1 MICERHKDIPENVE
15 MADEQ
20 WFDHFLHCIPVEE
33 RLRVITGIRQTA
45 RIGHA
50 CWMGNH
56 QGTINSQAQYTAKL
70 LTGIRELLEYAGQ
83 STEGAPD
90 PADIAYQDVVTRL
103 RALIS

>member
-1 MICERHKDIPENVE
+1 MICERHKDIPDNVE

-20 WFDHFLHCIPVEE
+20 WFDHFLHCIPAEE

-56 QGTINSQAQYTAKL
+56 QGTIQSQAAYTAKL
-70 LTGIRELLEYAGQ
+70 LAGIRELLEYIN
-83 STEGAPD
+83 D
-90 PADIAYQDVVTRL
+90 PNDLPSDMLREARSRL
-103 RALIS
+103 QALIS